1 MASTTMS
8 GPELLSRRRKDRL
21 PLQDI
26 KVLDFMWVLAGPGIT
41 RLLADYGATVIRIES
56 VNRTDPTRTVG
67 PFQDG
72 RSGAERSGLWA
83 NNNAGKFGITL
94 DLSTD
99 GARAI
104 VRDLVLWAD
113 VVCEAFSPKAM
124 RAWGFDYESLR
135 QIKPD
140 LIMLSTCLMGQSGPL
155 SRFAGFGNLAAAL
168 CGFYNLVGWPD
179 RTPSGPFSAY
189 TDYIAP
195 RFGACALMAALI
207 HKKLTGEG
215 QYIDQAQ
222 AESALQFLAL
232 PILDFSADGRSYE
245 PIANRDLYHAPHGV
259 YPAAGDDRWVAIAC
273 RNDSDWRALSAV
285 MEAPEL
291 ASDVRF
297 GSFAARQAN
306 CDDLDIV
313 ISNWTR
319 NLEAH
324 EIERKL
330 QERGVPAHVV
340 QTPADLYQDPQ
351 LHHRRHFVEVP
362 HSELG
367 KTWVENSRFALSRT
381 PARVEHAA
389 PMLGEHNQYV
399 LQHILGYNEDRIA
412 ELVSAGALG

>member
-1 MASTTMS
+1 MATSIIGES
-8 GPELLSRRRKDRL
+8 EQLNRRRENRL
-21 PLQDI
+21 PLQDV

-67 PFQDG
+67 PFQDS

-83 NNNAGKFGITL
+83 NNNAGKYGITL

-99 GARAI
+99 GARTI
-104 VRDLVLWAD
+104 VMDLVRWAD

-135 QIKPD
+135 LIKPD

-207 HKKLTGEG
+207 HRKLTGEG

-232 PILDFSADGRSYE
+232 PILDFSANGRSYR

-273 RNDSDWRALSAV
+273 RNDDDWRTLCAV
-285 MEAPEL
+285 MGTLEL
-291 ASDVRF
+291 VSDVRF
-297 GSFAARQAN
+297 SSFVARQA
-306 CDDLDIV
+306 CSAELDVI

-319 NLEAH
+319 NLEAP
-324 EIERKL
+324 EIERRL
-330 QERGVPAHVV
+330 QEREVPAHVL
-340 QTPADLYQDPQ
+340 QAAADLYQDPQ

-362 HSELG
+362 HPELG

-381 PARVEHAA
+381 PARVERAA

-412 ELVSAGALG
+412 ELVSGGALG

>member
-1 MASTTMS
+1 MS
-8 GPELLSRRRKDRL
+8 RLQKDKL
-21 PLQDI
+21 PLQDL

-56 VNRTDPTRTVG
+56 TNRTDPTRTVG

-72 RSGAERSGLWA
+72 QSSAEGSALWG
-83 NNNAGKFGITL
+83 NNNAGKYGITL
-94 DLSTD
+94 DLSTA

-104 VRDLVLWAD
+104 VMDLVRWAD

-135 QIKPD
+135 QVKPD
-140 LIMLSTCLMGQSGPL
+140 LIMLSTCLMGQTGPL

-179 RTPSGPFSAY
+179 RPPSGPFSAY

-207 HKKLTGEG
+207 HKKLTGEA

-222 AESALQFLAL
+222 AESALHFLTL
-232 PILDFSADGRSYE
+232 PIIDFCENRRRYQ

-259 YPAAGDDRWVAIAC
+259 YATAGDDRWVVIAC
-273 RNDSDWRALSAV
+273 RTEDDWRALCAV
-285 MEAPEL
+285 IGAPQLEADE
-291 ASDVRF
+291 RF
-297 GSFAARQAN
+297 KTFAARQAN
-306 CDDLDIV
+306 CDELDRLI
-313 ISNWTR
+313 NEWTR
-319 NLEAH
+319 GLDALDV
-324 EIERKL
+324 ERRL
-330 QERGVPAHVV
+330 QTRGVPAHVV
-340 QTPADLYQDPQ
+340 QDPNDLYHDQQ
-351 LHHRRHFVEVP
+351 LQHRKHFVEVP

-367 KTWVENSRFALSRT
+367 KTWVENSRFKLSRT
-381 PARVEHAA
+381 PARVERAA

-399 LQHILGYNEDRIA
+399 LEQILGYDEERIA
-412 ELVSAGALG
+412 ELVAAGALG